1 MSIRLYKSYTP
12 GTRHRALSAFTEI
25 TKSKPE
31 KSLIRKNHRHKGRN
45 NRGVITIRHRGGG
58 HKRRYRLID
67 FSRNK
72 YGINGTVTTI
82 EYDPNRNARIALIF
96 YNDGEK
102 RYILHP
108 KGLKINDLILSG
120 SNSPLTIGNTLPL
133 NEIPLGT
140 SIHNIELIPN
150 RGGQL
155 VRAAGTSA
163 KILAKEGN
171 YITLRLPSKEIRL
184 VRKECFATIGEISN
198 NDVFLVQ
205 SGKAGRTRW
214 LGKRPTVRGS
224 VMNPCD
230 HPHGGGEGRAPIGR
244 TRPLTPWGKPA
255 LGIKTRKKKNLSD
268 EYILRRR
275 VT

>member
-1 MSIRLYKSYTP
+1 MSIRPYKSYTP
-12 GTRHRALSAFTEI
+12 GTRNRALSSFETITE
-25 TKSKPE
+25 SKPE
-31 KSLIRKNHRHKGRN
+31 RTLIRKNHRKKGRN

-58 HKRRYRLID
+58 HKKRYRLID
-67 FSRNK
+67 FQRNK
-72 YGINGTVTTI
+72 HNIEAVVSSI
-82 EYDPNRNARIALIF
+82 EYDPNRNARIALLN
-96 YNDGEK
+96 YKDGEK

-108 KGLKINDLILSG
+108 NLVEVGDSIISG
-120 SNSPLTIGNTLPL
+120 TDVPLNIGNSLPL
-133 NEIPLGT
+133 EKIPLGT

-150 RGGQL
+150 RGAQI

-163 KILAKEGN
+163 KILAKEGD
-171 YITLRLPSKEIRL
+171 YVTLRLPSKEIRL
-184 VRKECFATIGEISN
+184 IRKECFATIGEISF
-198 NDVFLVQ
+198 NDAFLVR

-255 LGIKTRKKKNLSD
+255 LGIKTRKAKKASSA
-268 EYILRRR
+268 YILRRK
-275 VT
+275 

>member
-12 GTRHRALSAFTEI
+12 GTRNRALSAFSEI
-25 TKSKPE
+25 TKTKPE
-31 KSLIRKNHRHKGRN
+31 KILTTSNQRKKGRN

-58 HKRRYRLID
+58 HKRLYRIID
-67 FSRNK
+67 FKRDK
-72 YGINGTVTTI
+72 YGIDGKVAAV
-82 EYDPNRNARIALIF
+82 EYDPNRNARIALI
-96 YNDGEK
+96 YYMDGEK

-108 KGLKINDLILSG
+108 KNVNVGDNILSG
-120 SNSPLTIGNTLPL
+120 SGSSLTIGNSLPL
-133 NEIPLGT
+133 EEIPLG
-140 SIHNIELIPN
+140 SSVHNIELIPN
-150 RGGQL
+150 RGGQI

-171 YITLRLPSKEIRL
+171 YVTLRLPSKEIRL

-198 NDVFLVQ
+198 NDAFLVQ

-255 LGIKTRKKKNLSD
+255 LGMKTRKTKQLSD
-268 EYILRRR
+268 AYILRRR
-275 VT
+275 S

>member
-12 GTRHRALSAFTEI
+12 GTRNRALLSFDEI
-25 TKSKPE
+25 TKTKPE
-31 KSLIRKNHRHKGRN
+31 KSLIRKNHRNKGRN

-67 FSRNK
+67 FKRNK
-72 YGINGTVTTI
+72 YGIEGIVSSI
-82 EYDPNRNARIALIF
+82 EYDPNRNARIALIH
-96 YNDGEK
+96 YTDGDK

-108 KGLKINDLILSG
+108 KNLNVGQSILAG
-120 SNSPLTIGNTLPL
+120 SDIPLSIGNNLPL
-133 NEIPLGT
+133 KQIPLGT

-150 RGGQL
+150 RGGQM
-155 VRAAGTSA
+155 VRAGGTSA

-171 YITLRLPSKEIRL
+171 YVTLRLPSKEIRL
-184 VRKECFATIGEISN
+184 IHKECFATIGEISN

-214 LGKRPTVRGS
+214 LGKRPVVRGS

-255 LGIKTRKKKNLSD
+255 LGIKTRKRKKLSD
-268 EYILRRR
+268 AYILRKRS
-275 VT
+275 

>member
-25 TKSKPE
+25 TKATPE
-31 KSLIRKNHRHKGRN
+31 KSLIRKNHRNKGRN

-67 FSRNK
+67 FNRNK
-72 YGINGTVTTI
+72 YGINGNVTTI
-82 EYDPNRNARIALIF
+82 EYDPNRNARIALIC
-96 YNDGEK
+96 YSDGEK

-108 KGLKINDLILSG
+108 KGLKIGDTILSG
-120 SNSPLTIGNTLPL
+120 SGSSLNIGNTLPL
-133 NEIPLGT
+133 SEIPLGT
-140 SIHNIELIPN
+140 SIHNLELIPN
-150 RGGQL
+150 KGGQL

-163 KILAKEGN
+163 KILAKEGD
-171 YITLRLPSKEIRL
+171 YVTLRLPSKEIRL
-184 VRKECFATIGEISN
+184 LRKECFATIGEISN

-255 LGIKTRKKKNLSD
+255 LGIKTRKKKKLSD

-275 VT
+275 V

>member
-12 GTRHRALSAFTEI
+12 GTRNRALSAFDDI
-25 TKSKPE
+25 TKTKPE
-31 KSLIRKNHRHKGRN
+31 KSLIRKNHRNKGRN

-58 HKRRYRLID
+58 HKKRYRIID
-67 FSRNK
+67 FKRNK
-72 YGINGTVTTI
+72 YGIEGVVASI
-82 EYDPNRNARIALIF
+82 EYDPNRNARIALIN
-96 YNDGEK
+96 YVDGEK

-108 KGLKINDLILSG
+108 KGLNLGSRILSG
-120 SNSPLTIGNTLPL
+120 SEVPLSIGNSLPL
-133 NEIPLGT
+133 EEIPLGT

-150 RGGQL
+150 RGGQI
-155 VRAAGTSA
+155 VRSGGTSA
-163 KILAKEGN
+163 KILAKEGD
-171 YITLRLPSKEIRL
+171 YVTLRLPSKEIRL
-184 VRKECFATIGEISN
+184 IRKECLATIGEVSN
-198 NDVFLVQ
+198 NEAFLVQ

-255 LGIKTRKKKNLSD
+255 LGIKTRKRKKLSD
-268 EYILRRR
+268 AYILRRR
-275 VT
+275 S

>member
-1 MSIRLYKSYTP
+1 MSIRIYKSYTP
-12 GTRHRALSAFTEI
+12 GTRNRALLTFSEI
-25 TKSKPE
+25 TTSKPE
-31 KSLIRKNHRHKGRN
+31 KSLIRKNHRKKGRN

-67 FSRNK
+67 FNRSK
-72 YGINGTVTTI
+72 YGINGTVKTI
-82 EYDPNRNARIALIF
+82 EYDPNRNARIALI
-96 YNDGEK
+96 YYSDGEK

-108 KGLKINDLILSG
+108 KGLKIGDTILSG
-120 SNSPLTIGNTLPL
+120 SGSSLNVGNTLPL
-133 NEIPLGT
+133 SEIPLGT
-140 SIHNIELIPN
+140 SIHNLELIPN
-150 RGGQL
+150 KGGQL

-163 KILAKEGN
+163 KILAKEGD
-171 YITLRLPSKEIRL
+171 YVTLRLPSKEIRL
-184 VRKECFATIGEISN
+184 LRKECFATIGEISN

-255 LGIKTRKKKNLSD
+255 LGIKTRKNKKLSD
-268 EYILRRR
+268 NYILRRR
-275 VT
+275 V